1 MLFCPN
7 WHQCS
12 DSKLHSDFNH
22 YTLAQEPFSASCSVL
37 KKAAYEFEFGLFK
50 RQISGTP
57 LNLPVMFLQ
66 IWSGSRFSLLYP
78 WNRVLQ
84 LQSEQKSSAHS
95 FMCPL
100 VFRLS
105 LHSLPLKVTSCSVWT
120 VTAIFHLL
128 CFCQSLVDLTGL
140 KSLSWKH
147 FFDGNM
153 QLLVFSCKKTSCF
166 QLGVLH
172 FFISNIFGLNGG
184 KVCEVEG
191 RRNMS
196 VWCWRPAAAAHW
208 AAVGVL
214 RLICL
219 PRVPCFLWC
228 LG

>member
-1 MLFCPN
+1 MSLSLVYL
-7 WHQCS
+7 S
-12 DSKLHSDFNH
+12 DRSQELHWTF
-22 YTLAQEPFSASCSVL
+22 LSCSSRSDPDPI
-37 KKAAYEFEFGLFK
+37 FLFY
-50 RQISGTP
+50 IHEIESC
-57 LNLPVMFLQ
+57 
-66 IWSGSRFSLLYP
+66 SFSLSR
-78 WNRVLQ
+78 NLQ
-84 LQSEQKSSAHS
+84 LTLLCVH
-95 FMCPL
+95 
-100 VFRLS
+100 FRLS

>member
-1 MLFCPN
+1 MSLSLVYL
-7 WHQCS
+7 S
-12 DSKLHSDFNH
+12 DRSQELHWTF
-22 YTLAQEPFSASCSVL
+22 LSCSSRSDPDPV
-37 KKAAYEFEFGLFK
+37 FLFY
-50 RQISGTP
+50 IHEIESC
-57 LNLPVMFLQ
+57 
-66 IWSGSRFSLLYP
+66 S
-78 WNRVLQ
+78 
-84 LQSEQKSSAHS
+84 
-95 FMCPL
+95 
-100 VFRLS
+100 FRLS
-105 LHSLPLKVTSCSVWT
+105 RNLQLTFIFYVSTFGLSVVFAFFTSKSHFMFSLNCNCDLPLVHVEK
-120 VTAIFHLL
+120 HLL

-153 QLLVFSCKKTSCF
+153 QLLVFSCKKKILFPVGSF
-166 QLGVLH
+166 A